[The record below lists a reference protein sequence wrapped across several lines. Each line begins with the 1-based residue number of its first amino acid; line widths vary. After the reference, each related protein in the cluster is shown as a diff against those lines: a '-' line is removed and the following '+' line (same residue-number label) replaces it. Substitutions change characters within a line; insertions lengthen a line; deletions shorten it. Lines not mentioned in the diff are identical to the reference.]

1 MNTLRLGIS
10 FTASPH
16 SPQILGI
23 RFQEL
28 GTLEEVENQGK
39 LLYMGK
45 CVVRKLYSISDLIDF
60 FCNWHFSHSLYYL
73 LSI

>member
-10 FTASPH
+10 FTAP
-16 SPQILGI
+16 PAPEILGI

-28 GTLEEVENQGK
+28 GTLEDVENQGK

-60 FCNWHFSHSLYYL
+60 VIDISPLHFTIY
-73 LSI
+73 